1 MPICSRSRQKYWSPF
16 ISGLLLLA
24 ACLVFHLSPAAA
36 GNDRET
42 AAAQEV
48 LSLQEA
54 LAMGLERNLRLRFE
68 ALAIPL
74 TEAATVIEESRF
86 DSALEASGSTGYAR
100 EPTTSAFA
108 GNRFSIRRIYRG
120 EAALLRTF
128 PFGLSSRLA
137 FETERLTDNSP
148 VTGLRP
154 QYRSFLLLD
163 LNQPL
168 LRDFGSEVN
177 TAGLRIAR
185 LRREQAAFDFL
196 ARAQELAEEIES
208 LYYELA
214 RALAVIDFRR
224 ESLVLAREML
234 RLNRERLEAGLI
246 PITEVQEAEA
256 AEASRR
262 EELVLARQEGQ
273 TLHNLLRNL
282 LEITGD
288 FQAAPADFRV
298 ASLPEPARF
307 YPDLEQA
314 LAEAFA
320 NRPDLERERLEIS
333 SRNINLE
340 FYKNQ
345 RLPRLDLDATL
356 GVNGLSGEERQVQ
369 FAGIE
374 GRPGFTGDYLDSVD
388 RMASGDGYQWF
399 AGLRF
404 SYPLGNR
411 AADAR
416 YRQADLGKRQAI
428 YRLQRLE
435 NGIATEVRNGLV
447 EVENSLER
455 LEVTKRFEELAAI
468 TLEQEME
475 RLRHGLSDTF
485 RILDFQEGVINARI
499 RRTAALAN
507 FHQGLARL
515 YRAMGLNLQRHD
527 ILPRQTTTDGEAPFP
542 AFNRIEKADGGL

>member
-1 MPICSRSRQKYWSPF
+1 MPTCSRSRQKHWLL
-16 ISGLLLLA
+16 IVSGLLLHA
-24 ACLVFHLSPAAA
+24 ACLLFHLPPAAA
-36 GNDRET
+36 ENCREP
-42 AAAQEV
+42 AAAEGE
-48 LSLQEA
+48 LSLQQA
-54 LAMGLERNLRLRFE
+54 LAMGLKRNLLLRFD
-68 ALAIPL
+68 ALAIPI

-86 DSALEASGSTGYAR
+86 DSALEASGSTGYDR
-100 EPTTSAFA
+100 EPTTSVFV
-108 GNRFSIRRIYRG
+108 GDRFSIRRIYSG
-120 EAALLRTF
+120 EAALLRSF

-137 FETERLTDNSP
+137 FGTERLTDNSP
-148 VTGLRP
+148 ITGLRP

-168 LRDFGSEVN
+168 LRDFGSDIN

-185 LRREQAAFDFL
+185 QRREQVAFDFL
-196 ARAQELAEEIES
+196 AHAQELGEEIES
-208 LYYELA
+208 RYYDLS
-214 RALAVIDFRR
+214 RAMAVIDFRR
-224 ESLVLAREML
+224 ESLALAGEMR
-234 RLNRERLEAGLI
+234 RLNQERLDAGLI
-246 PITEVQEAEA
+246 PITEVQEAET

-262 EELVLARQEGQ
+262 EELVLARQEVQ
-273 TLHNLLRNL
+273 TSYNLLRDL

-288 FQAAPADFRV
+288 SQAAPADFRV
-298 ASLPEPARF
+298 APLPAPVRSQ
-307 YPDLEQA
+307 PDLKQA

-333 SRNINLE
+333 SRNINLQ

-345 RLPRLDLDATL
+345 KLPRLDLDATL

-374 GRPGFTGDYLDSVD
+374 GRPGFSGDYLDSID

-411 AADAR
+411 AAEAR
-416 YRQADLGKRQAI
+416 CRQAALQKRQAI

-435 NGIATEVRNGLV
+435 NGIVTEVRNGLV

-455 LEVTKRFEELAAI
+455 LEVTEKLEDLAAI

-499 RRTAALAN
+499 RRIAALAN
-507 FHQGLARL
+507 FHRGLARL

-527 ILPRQTTTDGEAPFP
+527 ILPRSVTAEESRYP
-542 AFNRIEKADGGL
+542 AFNQPTEERGN